1 MRDLLRRLIPRSF
14 AAQCAAALGL
24 GILLGL
30 GFGPRI
36 AFLKPLGDIL
46 ARASLLL
53 VLPYLLFEL
62 TGLFGSLEAP
72 ALRALTRGGG
82 LLFGFGLVLS
92 GAEIVLL
99 PLMLADLPF
108 SPAFDPR
115 MLETL
120 PTHSLLDAFLPE
132 NIVEALAK
140 GNFTALVLF
149 SACLG
154 LTIQRMDRR
163 EEILAVVL
171 PIRRLFTEFFC
182 LALDILTPIG
192 ILGIVAVSVGT
203 LDPVDTQK
211 LVGLLAMFLVT
222 LLVNGGVL
230 YPGLYLASTPFSLSA
245 VVRIIREPVIISVTT
260 GNIILALPLLCRNLE
275 RFILD
280 TRDGDED
287 VKPTVDG
294 LTAVASL
301 ALLIFSLGEHLN
313 LLYLPFAAWFK
324 GTPLSIDQ
332 TLSLLVTALPA
343 SLGAPGAAI
352 SEGLGQL
359 GLPSEM
365 LNLYFAV
372 YDWITRIG
380 CVETL
385 IATTTGILML
395 LAAERR
401 CLRWRIPRVLGTLVV
416 ATGLGLSS
424 ALLGHSLLSR
434 FLDGAGTRPETLLDR
449 PSLLPNL
456 RPVVIEI
463 SPHTGL
469 PDATRQ
475 PVDRSLRAGIVT
487 NNPPWVFLNRQGE
500 WVGHDIDLLKYL
512 ARTLDVRLELLPG
525 SLTQLEGLLGSNRLD
540 CVVGG
545 IVPGS
550 TASIPFRNQIDCD
563 ELPLAV
569 LVRDRD
575 ISNRVALLDRDSKRE
590 LRIAVVQSG
599 EDRATRLI
607 VRNHLTRPETRRR
620 VRFVPIGSVMDF
632 IGAKDPPA
640 DVLLTTAE
648 AGSSLAILYP
658 NYSMLPI
665 FGAEVRVKTLL
676 LISDPFPGGSEA
688 AEDLLSQLASLSV
701 QDQLRNYWFQL
712 RDSSGSEMSP

>member
-1 MRDLLRRLIPRSF
+1 MKDLLRRLLPRSF
-14 AAQCAAALGL
+14 AAQCAMALGL

-46 ARASLLL
+46 SRATLLL

-62 TGLFGSLEAP
+62 TGLFGSLESP

-82 LLFGFGLVLS
+82 LLFGFGLLLS
-92 GAEIVLL
+92 AAQIVLL
-99 PLMLADLPF
+99 PLMLPDLPY

-115 MLETL
+115 MLET
-120 PTHSLLDAFLPE
+120 PPSHSLLDAFLPE
-132 NIVEALAK
+132 NIIQALAN

-149 SACLG
+149 SGCLG

-203 LDPVDTQK
+203 MDPVDTQK

-230 YPGLYLASTPFSLSA
+230 YPGLYLASAPFGLSA
-245 VVRIIREPVIISVTT
+245 VVRILREPVLISVTT

-275 RFILD
+275 RFIVD
-280 TRDGDED
+280 TREGDAD
-287 VKPTVDG
+287 VKPTVDS

-332 TLSLLVTALPA
+332 SLSLLVTALPA
-343 SLGAPGAAI
+343 SLGAPDGAI
-352 SEGLGQL
+352 SEGLGKL
-359 GLPSEM
+359 GLASEM
-365 LNLYFAV
+365 LNLYFV
-372 YDWITRIG
+372 VSDWIDRIG

-385 IATTTGILML
+385 IAATTGILML

-401 CLRWRIPRVLGTLVV
+401 CLRWRIPGVLGTVV
-416 ATGLGLSS
+416 LATGLGLGS
-424 ALLGHSLLSR
+424 ALLAQSLLSR

-449 PSLLPNL
+449 PSLFPNL
-456 RPVVIEI
+456 RPVIIEV
-463 SPHTGL
+463 SPQTGL
-469 PDATRQ
+469 PDVPRQ
-475 PVDRSLRAGIVT
+475 PADRCLRAGVVT
-487 NNPPWVFLNRQGE
+487 NNPPWAFLNRQGE
-500 WVGHDIDLLKYL
+500 WVGHDIDLLKGL
-512 ARTLDVRLELLPG
+512 ARTLDTRLELLPG

-545 IVPGS
+545 ILPGVAS
-550 TASIPFRNQIDCD
+550 SIPFQNRIDCED
-563 ELPLAV
+563 LPLAV

-575 ISNRVALLDRDSKRE
+575 IPNRVELLNQDSKRE
-590 LRIAVVQSG
+590 LRIAVVESV
-599 EDRATRLI
+599 EDRATRLV

-640 DVLLTTAE
+640 DV
-648 AGSSLAILYP
+648 
-658 NYSMLPI
+658 
-665 FGAEVRVKTLL
+665 
-676 LISDPFPGGSEA
+676 
-688 AEDLLSQLASLSV
+688 
-701 QDQLRNYWFQL
+701 
-712 RDSSGSEMSP
+712 

>member
-14 AAQCAAALGL
+14 AAQCAVALGL

-36 AFLKPLGDIL
+36 GFLKPLGDIL
-46 ARASLLL
+46 ARATLLL

-62 TGLFGSLEAP
+62 TGLFGSLGTP

-82 LLFGFGLVLS
+82 LFFGFGLVLS
-92 GAEIVLL
+92 GAQIVLL
-99 PLMLADLPF
+99 PLMLPDLPY

-115 MLETL
+115 MLET
-120 PTHSLLDAFLPE
+120 PATHSLLDAFLPE
-132 NIVEALAK
+132 NIIEALAH

-154 LTIQRMDRR
+154 LTIQRMERR
-163 EEILAVVL
+163 EEVLAVVL

-182 LALDILTPIG
+182 LALDLLTPIG

-203 LDPVDTQK
+203 MDPVDTQK

-230 YPGLYLASTPFSLSA
+230 YPGLYLASAPFGLSA
-245 VVRIIREPVIISVTT
+245 VVRILREPVIISVTT

-280 TRDGDED
+280 TREGNED
-287 VKPTVDG
+287 VQPTADG

-324 GTPLSIDQ
+324 GTPLSIEQ
-332 TLSLLVTALPA
+332 TLFLLITALPA

-352 SEGLGQL
+352 SEGLGEL

-372 YDWITRIG
+372 SDWITRIG

-385 IATTTGILML
+385 IATTTGTLVL

-401 CLRWRIPRVLGTLVV
+401 CLRWRMTRVLGTLVV
-416 ATGLGLSS
+416 ASGLGLGS
-424 ALLGHSLLSR
+424 ALFGHSLLSR
-434 FLDGAGTRPETLLDR
+434 FLNGAGTRPETLLDR
-449 PSLLPNL
+449 PSLFSSLQ
-456 RPVVIEI
+456 PVVIGV
-463 SPHTGL
+463 PTDTRL
-469 PDATRQ
+469 PDATR
-475 PVDRSLRAGIVT
+475 PSADRSLRAGIVT
-487 NNPPWVFLNRQGE
+487 NNPPWVFLNHQGD

-512 ARTLDVRLELLPG
+512 ARTLDARLEVLPG
-525 SLTQLEGLLGSNRLD
+525 SLKQLEGLLGSNRLD

-550 TASIPFRNQIDCD
+550 AASIPFRNQIDIE

-575 ISNRVALLDRDSKRE
+575 LPNQVKLLDRDSKRE
-590 LRIAVVQSG
+590 IRIAVVESG

-607 VRNHLTRPETRRR
+607 VRNHLTEPRTRRR

-648 AGSSLAILYP
+648 AGSSLAILHP
-658 NYSMLPI
+658 DYSMLPV

-688 AEDLLSQLASLSV
+688 AEDLLGQLASLGV
-701 QDQLRNYWFQL
+701 PDKLRNYWFRL
-712 RDSSGSEMSP
+712 WDPSDAEISP

>member
-1 MRDLLRRLIPRSF
+1 MRDLVRRLVPRSF
-14 AAQCAAALGL
+14 AAQCVAALGL

-46 ARASLLL
+46 SRATLLL

-92 GAEIVLL
+92 AAQIVLL
-99 PLMLADLPF
+99 PLMLPDLPY
-108 SPAFDPR
+108 SPAFDPT
-115 MLETL
+115 MLET
-120 PTHSLLDAFLPE
+120 PPAHSLLDAFLPE
-132 NIVEALAK
+132 NIIQALAN

-149 SACLG
+149 SGCLG

-203 LDPVDTQK
+203 MDPVDTQK

-230 YPGLYLASTPFSLSA
+230 YPGLYLASAPFGLSA
-245 VVRIIREPVIISVTT
+245 VVRILREPVLISVTT

-275 RFILD
+275 RFIVD
-280 TRDGDED
+280 TREGDAD
-287 VKPTVDG
+287 VKPTVDS

-332 TLSLLVTALPA
+332 SLSLLVTALPA

-352 SEGLGQL
+352 SEGLGKL

-365 LNLYFAV
+365 LNLYFAIS
-372 YDWITRIG
+372 DWITRIA
-380 CVETL
+380 CVQTL
-385 IATTTGILML
+385 IATTTGILIL

-401 CLRWRIPRVLGTLVV
+401 CLRWRIPGVLGTLVL
-416 ATGLGLSS
+416 ATALGLGT

-456 RPVVIEI
+456 RPVLLEV
-463 SPHTGL
+463 SPPTRL
-469 PDATRQ
+469 SDAPGQ
-475 PVDRSLRAGIVT
+475 PAGRSLRAGIVT
-487 NNPPWVFLNRQGE
+487 NNPPWVFVNHQGE
-500 WVGHDIDLLKYL
+500 WGGHDIDLLKYL
-512 ARTLDVRLELLPG
+512 ARTLDARLELLPG

-575 ISNRVALLDRDSKRE
+575 IPNRVALLDQDSKRE
-590 LRIAVVQSG
+590 LRIAVVESG

-632 IGAKDPPA
+632 IGAKDPLA

-648 AGSSLAILYP
+648 AGSSLAILHP
-658 NYSMLPI
+658 NHSMLPV
-665 FGAEVRVKTLL
+665 FGAEIRVKSLL
-676 LISDPFPGGSEA
+676 LISDTFPGGNQA
-688 AEDLLSQLASLSV
+688 AEDLLSQLASLGV
-701 QDQLRNYWFQL
+701 QSRLRDYWFRL
-712 RDSSGSEMSP
+712 RDSSGLEISP